1 MELGVNRFDRIVS
14 VEGYNDDGKNLAD
27 ELDIKFM
34 DYKEAVDR
42 IMENREVE
50 ALLSRN
56 EIMTISVAGK
66 NEVQSTEIYLI

>member
-1 MELGVNRFDRIVS
+1 
-14 VEGYNDDGKNLAD
+14 
-27 ELDIKFM
+27 M

-66 NEVQSTEIYLI
+66 MKYSPQKFYLI